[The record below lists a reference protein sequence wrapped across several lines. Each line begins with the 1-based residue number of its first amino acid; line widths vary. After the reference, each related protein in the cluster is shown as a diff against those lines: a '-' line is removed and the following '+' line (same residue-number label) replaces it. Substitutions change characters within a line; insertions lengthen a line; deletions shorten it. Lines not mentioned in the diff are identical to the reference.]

1 MARKTAYPIVPDYAS
16 PPGATLAETLEA
28 RNMTQAELAERTGRP
43 LKTINEIVKGKSAI
57 TADTAVQLERV
68 LAVPAKF
75 WLQLEANYQEALARE
90 KEAREHERQT
100 EWLKSFPLA
109 EMIKQNWVEKKTTL
123 SEQVAAVLAFFGVAS
138 VEAWQSI
145 WCRRLE
151 SSVAYRKAMKFQ
163 MSASA
168 AAAWLRRGEIEALQ
182 AECPPYDEKKFRH
195 ALQTIRGMTKDPVA
209 SFAPATK
216 KLCANAGVAVLFV
229 HELPK
234 APVSGA
240 AYWLNSKKAVIQLS
254 LRYKSNDHLWFSFFH
269 ESGHILKHGKRD
281 FFLEGLPVSDES
293 ASPETWEAEADEFA
307 RDFMI
312 PPDDWA
318 EFVADGVFEEATV
331 DRFAKRQGIAAG
343 IVVGRLQREKYLS
356 YRTHLN
362 SKKVRL
368 KWADD

>member
-1 MARKTAYPIVPDYAS
+1 MARKTGYLIVPDYAS

-68 LAVPAKF
+68 LAVPAKM
-75 WLQLEANYQEALARE
+75 WLQLEADYQETLARK
-90 KEAREHERQT
+90 KEARVHEQQI

-109 EMIKQNWVEKKTTL
+109 EMVKQCWVEKKKSV
-123 SEQVAAVLAFFGVAS
+123 SEQVAAVLTFFGVAS

-145 WCRRLE
+145 WRRRLE
-151 SSVAYRKAMKFQ
+151 SSVAYRRAATFE

-182 AECPPYDEKKFRH
+182 TECAPYDEKKFH
-195 ALQTIRGMTKDPVA
+195 QALRSIRDMTKDPVA
-209 SFAPATK
+209 RFASETK
-216 KLCANAGVAVLFV
+216 RLCAKAGVAVLFV

-240 AYWLNSKKAVIQLS
+240 TYWLNSKKAVIQLS
-254 LRYKSNDHLWFSFFH
+254 LRYKSNDHLWVSFFH

-281 FFLEGLPVSDES
+281 FFLEGLPPSGES
-293 ASPETWEAEADEFA
+293 AGQETWEAEADEFA
-307 RDFMI
+307 RDFLI
-312 PPDDWA
+312 PPEEWD
-318 EFVADGVFEEATV
+318 EFVEDGSFDEAAI
-331 DRFAKRQGIAAG
+331 DRFAKRQRIAAG
-343 IVVGRLQREKYLS
+343 IVVGRLQHEHHLS
-356 YRTHLN
+356 HSTHLN
-362 SKKVRL
+362 SKKIRL

>member
-1 MARKTAYPIVPDYAS
+1 MARKTIYPIVPNYAS

-28 RNMTQAELAERTGRP
+28 RYMTQAELAERTGRP

-57 TADTAVQLERV
+57 TADTAVQLEKV
-68 LAVPAKF
+68 LAVPAKM
-75 WLQLEANYQEALARE
+75 WLQLEANFQEALARE
-90 KEAREHERQT
+90 KEARTHAQQT
-100 EWLKSFPLA
+100 EWLKSFPLS
-109 EMIKQNWVEKKTTL
+109 EMVKLGWIERFKTV
-123 SEQVAAVLAFFGVAS
+123 SEQVSAVLAFFGVAS

-151 SSVAYRKAMKFQ
+151 SSVAYRKAATFEMNAGAT
-163 MSASA
+163 AS
-168 AAAWLRRGEIEALQ
+168 WLRRGEIEALQ
-182 AECPPYDEKKFRH
+182 AECLPYDEKKFQQ
-195 ALQTIRGMTKDPVA
+195 ALRSIRGKTKDPVA
-209 SFAPATK
+209 AFVPATK

-281 FFLEGLPVSDES
+281 FFLEGLPVPDDTIRQES
-293 ASPETWEAEADEFA
+293 WEAEADEFA
-307 RDFMI
+307 RDFLI
-312 PPDDWA
+312 PPADWN
-318 EFVADGVFEEATV
+318 EFITEGIFEETTIA
-331 DRFAKRQGIAAG
+331 RFAKRQGIAAG
-343 IVVGRLQREKYLS
+343 IVVGRLQHEQHLS
-356 YRTHLN
+356 HRTHLN

-368 KWADD
+368 KWAGD